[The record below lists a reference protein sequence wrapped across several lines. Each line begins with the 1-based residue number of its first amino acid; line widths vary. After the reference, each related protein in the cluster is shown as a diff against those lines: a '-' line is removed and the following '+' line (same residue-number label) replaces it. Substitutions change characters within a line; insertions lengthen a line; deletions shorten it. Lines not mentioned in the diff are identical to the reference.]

1 MPHTPLRELKPELFL
16 DEYQTDSEDDGFND
30 SDEEE
35 DGELFLT
42 VHSQE
47 VWLKFTI
54 NFNGRISKSLVCTR
68 NENEK

>member
-1 MPHTPLRELKPELFL
+1 MPHTPLRELKPELFI

-35 DGELFLT
+35 EENGGIKLLLT

-47 VWLKFTI
+47 V
-54 NFNGRISKSLVCTR
+54 
-68 NENEK
+68 

>member
-30 SDEEE
+30 SDEEDE
-35 DGELFLT
+35 EHGEITLFLN

-54 NFNGRISKSLVCTR
+54 NFNGSTGEYQKV
-68 NENEK
+68 

>member
-35 DGELFLT
+35 EEDGEIKLFLT

-47 VWLKFTI
+47 V
-54 NFNGRISKSLVCTR
+54 
-68 NENEK
+68 